1 MHQPNQSDLSEDPI
15 TSRYRS
21 GALPHDPPHFYSVK
35 ETCRILSLGRTTVF
49 GLLKNQVLSR
59 TRHGRRTLVLRE
71 SVDNYAFVL
80 MLRKEGGHAASAH

>member
-1 MHQPNQSDLSEDPI
+1 MHQLNQSDFSEDLN
-15 TSRYRS
+15 TSRYRP

-59 TRHGRRTLVLRE
+59 TRYGRKTLVLRK

-80 MLRKEGGHAASAH
+80 MLRKEGGHAA